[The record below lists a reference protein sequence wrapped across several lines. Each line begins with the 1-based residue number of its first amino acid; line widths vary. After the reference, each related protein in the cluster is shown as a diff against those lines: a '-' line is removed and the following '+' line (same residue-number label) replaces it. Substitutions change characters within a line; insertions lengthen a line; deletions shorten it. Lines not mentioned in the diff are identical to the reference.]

1 MAAKSTVSRA
11 GASTAA
17 QTRGVAPLAK
27 PDLKKPAAGA
37 SEGGMKKYGSRS
49 FGDTAKVIVQVKKLM
64 QMNKLTKAKDMIEKL
79 LKD

>member
-1 MAAKSTVSRA
+1 
-11 GASTAA
+11 
-17 QTRGVAPLAK
+17 
-27 PDLKKPAAGA
+27 
-37 SEGGMKKYGSRS
+37 MKKYGSRS